1 MTFFEIVRGPLA
13 WVSFLIFFLGLVYN
27 LYNFFKK
34 AQKDKV
40 LYGYFSL
47 KHTLRSYLFWLL
59 PFGSYSMRQR
69 PLFTAIS
76 YVFHV
81 GLLLTPLFFLGHIE
95 MWKESWGI
103 SWWALPNIVSDFL
116 TVLTIICGVIL
127 LLRRFLVK
135 DVKYLSTPIDYALLV
150 LVILV
155 FLTGFLARY
164 QLVFTYQVI
173 AGLHILSGEM
183 MLVLIPFTK
192 LSHIFYFWLIR
203 AHTASEFGAVR
214 RSKDY

>member
-1 MTFFEIVRGPLA
+1 
-13 WVSFLIFFLGLVYN
+13 
-27 LYNFFKK
+27 
-34 AQKDKV
+34 
-40 LYGYFSL
+40 
-47 KHTLRSYLFWLL
+47 
-59 PFGSYSMRQR
+59 
-69 PLFTAIS
+69 
-76 YVFHV
+76 
-81 GLLLTPLFFLGHIE
+81 

-203 AHTASEFGAVR
+203 AYTASEFGAVR

>member
-1 MTFFEIVRGPLA
+1 MSFFELVRGPLA
-13 WVSFLIFFLGLVYN
+13 WAAFLIFLLGSVYN
-27 LYNFFKK
+27 LYVFFKK

-47 KHTLRSYLFWLL
+47 KYTLRSYLFWLL
-59 PFGSYSMRQR
+59 PLGSYSMRQR
-69 PLFTAIS
+69 PLFTLIS
-76 YVFHV
+76 YFFHV
-81 GLLLTPLFFLGHIE
+81 GLLLTPIFFLGHIE
-95 MWKESWGI
+95 LWKESWGI
-103 SWWALPNIVSDFL
+103 SWWALPNLVSDFL
-116 TVLTIICGVIL
+116 TGLTIICGLIL
-127 LLRRFLVK
+127 LARRLLVR
-135 DVKYLSTPIDYALLV
+135 DAKYLSTFTDYVFLI

-164 QLVFTYQVI
+164 QILFNYQVI
-173 AGLHILSGEM
+173 SGIHILLGEI